1 MDPSTRSSER
11 ITAILSTVVAVAILA
26 AGVTAQQSRGAL
38 SDELDYLESDLRF
51 QLESAFRLNPIQGAA
66 RVKQLDGVLA
76 SWREALRTQGDRK
89 LLAAWLLEA
98 TIRSMPGSLEAL
110 PPAPQFGRSE
120 PAARQSTSSPPE
132 TDPLA
137 SAPAKTIVPGDIFD
151 PSEPS
156 EPFVPGLTPDLAPPL
171 KPVAGLIPDLAPPA
185 AEHTLVSAVNR
196 ATSPAPEPAGPTV
209 AINLTE
215 LAARIAGYHRGLS
228 ELDSTLVANEHPQL
242 DRLAGQISV
251 LESLAQDYQFVRLY
265 YDALTAQERRTVIPP
280 RSLTNTLAE
289 LRRHLDRLQNDVEAD
304 FLGEYDAALGEK
316 FASLRSRLEAIASR
330 ADW

>member
-76 SWREALRTQGDRK
+76 SWREAPRTQGDRK

-156 EPFVPGLTPDLAPPL
+156 EPFVPGLT
-171 KPVAGLIPDLAPPA
+171 PDLAPPA

-316 FASLRSRLEAIASR
+316 FASLRSQLEAIASR
-330 ADW
+330 AGW